1 MCPRINNIFLLA
13 ALQFLSLFSMADA
26 LNDSF
31 VNIQKPQSISS
42 FLSTPPSAP
51 NSSLVSLKAINAT
64 FSNHSTRVK
73 DQAWDK
79 AVLAEHERLSLD
91 CAKHIDPDWYR
102 WMSEHPVQPSDVSM
116 SYGGERY
123 YLIKYFV

>member
-1 MCPRINNIFLLA
+1 
-13 ALQFLSLFSMADA
+13 MAGA
-26 LNDSF
+26 LNDP
-31 VNIQKPQSISS
+31 VVIIQEPQSTSS
-42 FLSTPPSAP
+42 FLSTSPSAP

-102 WMSEHPVQPSDVSM
+102 WMSEHPVQPSDVSL
-116 SYGGERY
+116 SYSGDWY
-123 YLIKYFV
+123 YLTKYNVRIYRCMYIFISEIRNNVDE